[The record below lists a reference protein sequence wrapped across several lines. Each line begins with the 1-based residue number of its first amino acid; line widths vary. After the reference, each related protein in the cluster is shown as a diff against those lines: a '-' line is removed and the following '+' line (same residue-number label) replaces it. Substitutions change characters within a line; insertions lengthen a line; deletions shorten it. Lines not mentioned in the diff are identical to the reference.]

1 METDPLERTC
11 RVSIR
16 HIQSGSPICLVHHA
30 ALGSIFSLFLA
41 LLAVLGCTK
50 VGPDYATPSLKVSDT
65 WMGSGKDGLRA
76 ETPEQAE
83 WWKALGDPVLDSLVQ
98 MAYRQNLPLRTV
110 GVRVFAARA
119 QLGIA
124 VGLLYPQSQQGFGS
138 IQYNRSSE
146 RAPASPQ
153 PGTSNAVGF
162 GFWEAQLGVSASW
175 EMDFWGKLRRAV
187 EAADSNLLGA
197 IAAYD
202 NAMVTLSSDLAS
214 TYVLIR
220 TLEERV
226 QIARDNLV
234 IQQES
239 LRIARARFEG
249 GATSERDVQ
258 QALTQLNS
266 TEASIPQLETSLRQ
280 TQNALSILLAVPPM
294 EIDPLLKGDSRIPS
308 VPPTIAVGIPAD
320 LLRRRPDI
328 RLAELRAMTQCAQIG
343 IAKADLYPMF
353 SLTGSFG
360 LLASDAGQFG
370 IGDLFSWKSRTGFI
384 GPTFQWNILNYGQI
398 TNQVRIQD
406 ARFQELLLDYQN
418 AVLQAQMEVEDGLVA
433 FVKAQEEV
441 RYLTLAADAA
451 KRSVELS
458 LIQYREGA
466 TDYTTVLTAQQ
477 ALLLQ
482 QDNLVIGRGDVPQ
495 GLVSIYR
502 ALGGGWEM
510 RAGQDFIPPDILET
524 MKNRTNWGNLL
535 TPAAVEPTPQEKKDA
550 LFRAPDW

>member
-1 METDPLERTC
+1 MHIKHIHSGFYGC
-11 RVSIR
+11 RVS
-16 HIQSGSPICLVHHA
+16 HA
-30 ALGSIFSLFLA
+30 ASKSIVYVCIA
-41 LLAVLGCTK
+41 LLALLGCTK
-50 VGPDYATPSLKVSDT
+50 VGPDYAPPSLKISDN
-65 WMGSGKDGLRA
+65 WMDSDKDLLRT
-76 ETPEQAE
+76 ETPQKAE
-83 WWKALGDPVLDSLVQ
+83 WWKALGDPVLDDLVQ
-98 MAYRQNLPLRTV
+98 MAYHQNLPLQTV
-110 GVRVFAARA
+110 GVRVFSARA
-119 QLGIA
+119 ELGIA
-124 VGLLYPQSQQGFGS
+124 VGLLFPQSQQGFGS
-138 IQYNRSSE
+138 VQYNRGSE
-146 RAPASPQ
+146 RSPTAPQ
-153 PGTSNAVGF
+153 PGVPNSVGF
-162 GFWEAQLGVSASW
+162 GFWQAQLGVSASW

-187 EAADSNLLGA
+187 EAADARLLST

-202 NAMVTLSSDLAS
+202 NAMVSLSSDLAS

-234 IQQES
+234 IQEES

-258 QALTQLNS
+258 QALTQLNA
-266 TEASIPQLETSLRQ
+266 TKASIPQLESNLRQ
-280 TQNALSILLAVPPM
+280 AKNALAILLAVPPM
-294 EIDPLLKGDSRIPS
+294 EVDPLLKGDSRIPS
-308 VPPTIAVGIPAD
+308 VPEKIAVGIPAD

-328 RLAELRAMTQCAQIG
+328 RLAELQAVTQCSRIG

-360 LLASDAGQFG
+360 LLASDAGEFG

-406 ARFQELLLDYQN
+406 ARFQELLFDYQN
-418 AVLQAQMEVEDGLVA
+418 TVLNAQKEVEDGLSA
-433 FVKAQEEV
+433 FVKAQERV
-441 RYLTLAADAA
+441 QSLALAAAAA
-451 KRSVELS
+451 KRSVDLS
-458 LIQYREGA
+458 MIQYREGA

-510 RAGQDFIPPDILET
+510 RTGQDFIHPDILET
-524 MKNRTNWGNLL
+524 MKKRTNWGDLL
-535 TPAAVEPTPQEKKDA
+535 TPAAVEPIPQEKKDA

>member
-1 METDPLERTC
+1 MGIRNILPGIVGC
-11 RVSIR
+11 RVYHAVQRAVFCGFIALM
-16 HIQSGSPICLVHHA
+16 GLVA
-30 ALGSIFSLFLA
+30 
-41 LLAVLGCTK
+41 CTK
-50 VGPDYATPSLKVSDT
+50 VGPDYVPPALKVTDA
-65 WMGSGKDGLRA
+65 WMGADKDGLRM
-76 ETPEQAE
+76 ETAEQAE
-83 WWKALGDPVLDSLVQ
+83 WWKALGDPVLDRLVGI
-98 MAYRQNLPLRTV
+98 AYRQNLPLQSV

-124 VGLLYPQSQQGFGS
+124 VGLLYPQGQQGFGS
-138 IQYNRSSE
+138 LQYNRSSE

-153 PGTSNAVGF
+153 PGTPNTVGF
-162 GFWEAQLGVSASW
+162 GFWEAQIGVSASW

-187 EAADSNLLGA
+187 EAADAGLLSA

-239 LRIARARFEG
+239 LRIAQARFTG

-258 QALTQLNS
+258 QALTQLNA
-266 TEASIPQLETSLRQ
+266 TEASIPQLESSLRQ
-280 TQNALSILLAVPPM
+280 AKNALSILLAVPPM
-294 EIDPLLKGDSRIPS
+294 EVDPLLKGDSRIPL
-308 VPPTIAVGIPAD
+308 VPLKIAVGIPAD

-328 RLAELRAMTQCAQIG
+328 RLAELQAVTQCSRIG

-360 LLASDAGQFG
+360 LLSTDVGQFG
-370 IGDLFSWKSRTGFI
+370 TGDLFSWKSRSGFI
-384 GPTFQWNILNYGQI
+384 GPTFQWNILSYGQI
-398 TNQVRIQD
+398 TNQVRIED

-418 AVLQAQMEVEDGLVA
+418 TVLQAQKEVEDGLVA
-433 FVKAQEEV
+433 FVKAQKRV
-441 RYLTLAADAA
+441 QSLALAADAA

-458 LIQYREGA
+458 MIQYREGA

-502 ALGGGWEM
+502 ALGGGWET
-510 RAGQDFIPPDILET
+510 RTGQDFIPPDILET

-535 TPAAVEPTPQEKKDA
+535 TPAAVEPTPQENKDA

>member
-1 METDPLERTC
+1 MGIRRFLPGTSGC
-11 RVSIR
+11 RA
-16 HIQSGSPICLVHHA
+16 HHR
-30 ALGSIFSLFLA
+30 ALGPLFCLIVA

-50 VGPDYATPSLKVSDT
+50 VGPDYASPSLKVSDR
-65 WMGSGKDGLRA
+65 WMGSDKNGVRT

-83 WWKALGDPVLDSLVQ
+83 WWKALGDPVLNRLVQ
-98 MAYRQNLPLRTV
+98 MAYRQNLSLQGV

-119 QLGIA
+119 QLGVA
-124 VGLLYPQSQQGFGS
+124 VGLLYPQSQQGVGS

-146 RAPASPQ
+146 RSPTAPQ
-153 PGTSNAVGF
+153 PGTSNPVGF

-187 EAADSNLLGA
+187 EAADSNLLAA

-202 NAMVTLSSDLAS
+202 NAMVTLCSDLAS

-258 QALTQLNS
+258 QALTQLNA
-266 TEASIPQLETSLRQ
+266 TESSIPQLESSLRQ
-280 TQNALSILLAVPPM
+280 AKNALSILLSIPPG
-294 EIDPLLKGDSRIPS
+294 EVDPLLKAASRIPL
-308 VPPTIAVGIPAD
+308 VPPEIAVGIPAD

-328 RLAELRAMTQCAQIG
+328 RLAELRAMTQCAKIG

-370 IGDLFSWKSRTGFI
+370 MGDLFSWKSRSGFI

-398 TNQVRIQD
+398 TNDVRAQD
-406 ARFQELLLDYQN
+406 ARFQELLLTYQN
-418 AVLQAQMEVEDGLVA
+418 TVLQAQKEVEDGLVA
-433 FVKAQEEV
+433 FLKAQEEV

-458 LIQYREGA
+458 MIQYREGA

-482 QDNLVIGRGDVPQ
+482 QDNLAIGRGDVPQ

-510 RAGQDFIPPDILET
+510 RTGQDFIPPDILET